1 MASLNM
7 MRALLVGGAVLAA
20 GIAAFLQIWV
30 VVAILAA
37 GIAAHAGLWVYLHR
51 VGALGTSPAGPPVP
65 PPDAAR

>member
-20 GIAAFLQIWV
+20 AIAAFLQLWL
-30 VVAILAA
+30 VAGILTV

-51 VGALGTSPAGPPVP
+51 LPAASGNSPPAR
-65 PPDAAR
+65 PPDTP